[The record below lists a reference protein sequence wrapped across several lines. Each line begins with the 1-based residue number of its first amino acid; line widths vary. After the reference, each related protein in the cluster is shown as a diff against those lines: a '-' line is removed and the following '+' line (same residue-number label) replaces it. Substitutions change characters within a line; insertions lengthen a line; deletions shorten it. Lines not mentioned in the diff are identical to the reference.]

1 MMNEYSFQEKPTKLK
16 VKDNVGLYRDSKS
29 NGIINTDEQA
39 YKNYLKS
46 KQINQGKEDR
56 MKSLEDDVSSLKGD
70 LKDIKLLLQEIAKNG
85 TNK

>member
-1 MMNEYSFQEKPTKLK
+1 MTDYQFEEKPTRLK
-16 VKDNVGLYRDSKS
+16 VKDNVGLYRDSES
-29 NGIINTDEQA
+29 NGIINTNEQA

-46 KQINQGKEDR
+46 KTINKGKEDR

>member
-1 MMNEYSFQEKPTKLK
+1 MSEDYQFQEKPKRLK
-16 VKDNVGLYRDSKS
+16 VKDANNLYRDGRS

-46 KQINQGKEDR
+46 KQINKGKDDR
-56 MKSLEDDVSSLKGD
+56 MKSLEDDVNSLKGD
-70 LKDIKLLLQEIAKNG
+70 LNDIKLLLQEIAKNG

>member
-1 MMNEYSFQEKPTKLK
+1 MSDYKFTEKPVKLK
-16 VKDNVGLYRDSKS
+16 VKDSVGLYRDSKS
-29 NGIINTDEQA
+29 NGIINTDEQS

-46 KQINQGKEDR
+46 KQISQGKENR

-85 TNK
+85 TN

>member
-1 MMNEYSFQEKPTKLK
+1 MTDYQFQNKPKKLK
-16 VKDNVGLYRDSKS
+16 VKDHAGLYRDSKS

-46 KQINQGKEDR
+46 KKINQGKEDR

-70 LKDIKLLLQEIAKNG
+70 LNDIKLLLQEIAKNG

>member
-1 MMNEYSFQEKPTKLK
+1 MTEYQFEDKPTRLK

>member
-1 MMNEYSFQEKPTKLK
+1 
-16 VKDNVGLYRDSKS
+16 
-29 NGIINTDEQA
+29 
-39 YKNYLKS
+39 
-46 KQINQGKEDR
+46 

>member
-1 MMNEYSFQEKPTKLK
+1 MSDYQFKEKPQQLK
-16 VKDNVGLYRDSKS
+16 VKDSVGLYRDSKS

-46 KQINQGKEDR
+46 KKVSKVREDR

-70 LKDIKLLLQEIAKNG
+70 LTDIKLLLQEIAKNG
-85 TNK
+85 TN

>member
-1 MMNEYSFQEKPTKLK
+1 MTSLNQFEEKPTRLK

>member
-1 MMNEYSFQEKPTKLK
+1 MTEYQFEEKPTRLK

>member
-1 MMNEYSFQEKPTKLK
+1 MNEYQFQEKPKKLK

-46 KQINQGKEDR
+46 KKINKGKEDR

>member
-1 MMNEYSFQEKPTKLK
+1 MTEYQFEEKPTRLK

-46 KQINQGKEDR
+46 KQINQGKDDR

>member
-1 MMNEYSFQEKPTKLK
+1 MSDYQFPENPRKLK
-16 VKDNVGLYRDSKS
+16 VKDNVGLYRDSRS

-46 KQINQGKEDR
+46 KQINQGKDDR
-56 MKSLEDDVSSLKGD
+56 MKSLEDDVNSLKGD
-70 LKDIKLLLQEIAKNG
+70 LNDIKLLLQEIAKNG

>member
-1 MMNEYSFQEKPTKLK
+1 MTEYQFEEKPTRLK

-29 NGIINTDEQA
+29 NGIINTDEQL

>member
-1 MMNEYSFQEKPTKLK
+1 MAEEYQFLEKPKRLK
-16 VKDNVGLYRDSKS
+16 VKDSNNLYRDSKA

-46 KQINQGKEDR
+46 KQINQGKEDG